1 MIAKLK
7 DGFEVQ
13 LSEDT
18 LNSWEFLELLSDI
31 DEGEY
36 GLIVKAAR
44 LLLGKEGVKDEGEY
58 GLIVKAARLL
68 LGKEGVKALKEH
80 IRTEDGKVPADTMVN
95 AISELMESANESKN

>member
-13 LSEDT
+13 LSEDA

-44 LLLGKEGVKDEGEY
+44 LLLGKEGVK
-58 GLIVKAARLL
+58 
-68 LGKEGVKALKEH
+68 ALKEH
-80 IRTEDGKVPADTMVN
+80 IRTKDGKVPADAMVN